1 MIETLAGLRGLALLF
16 VVAGGLAAVE
26 LLPPEFGS
34 GLDQIGLMIV
44 VAVSGYLAAFR
55 HADEAWHGQTAGA
68 FLSTRAK
75 RLLPLYYFMVA
86 LSAAI
91 TGWWSDWPFRIDTLP
106 TAARAVFLID
116 APGALGLVPMLAQ
129 LYLLFVV
136 VWWMR
141 DRGWH
146 VVTVLAVVLAGCF
159 VNQAA
164 PVFFLGVIA
173 GTWWSSRIEP
183 ALEERARVVSAVG
196 AGAFVVACVN
206 LPAVRLAH
214 GWTLGHGVQSAT
226 WADPVSTLVVVTL
239 LVAAAA
245 RPPSLSLLGSA
256 VLRVLGRCFYPVY
269 LLTPVLVAVAR

>member
-214 GWTLGHGVQSAT
+214 GWTLGHGVKT
-226 WADPVSTLVVVTL
+226 
-239 LVAAAA
+239 
-245 RPPSLSLLGSA
+245 
-256 VLRVLGRCFYPVY
+256 
-269 LLTPVLVAVAR
+269 